1 MTRDDD
7 PPTSTTVRTQNAV
20 LRTLAHELRRQR
32 SEPETTDDLEG
43 QVVEESARLASA
55 MREANRA
62 RQSRSPGAPELDS
75 AVGDP
80 ISGRR
85 CRILIVDDD
94 EGARTALAAWLGRD
108 YEVVTAGDGIEGL
121 ERAAEMAPDIVIAD
135 VWMPRL
141 DGVSMVNRMKRI
153 DSLRDVPVVFL
164 SGQTE
169 PVSIA
174 AGFSAGGHSYLT
186 KPIDLGLLEDELRL
200 ALGSQSPRP
209 EGSP

>member
-7 PPTSTTVRTQNAV
+7 PPTSALRTQTAI

-32 SEPETTDDLEG
+32 AEPEATEDLEG

-55 MREANRA
+55 MQEETRA
-62 RQSRSPGAPELDS
+62 RQSRLPDPAEADGP
-75 AVGDP
+75 VGDP

-85 CRILIVDDD
+85 RRILIVDDD

-121 ERAAEMAPDIVIAD
+121 ERAAQMAPDIVIAD

-153 DSLRDVPVVFL
+153 ESLRHVPVVFL

-200 ALGSQSPRP
+200 ALGSQSPLQG
-209 EGSP
+209 GSP

>member
-1 MTRDDD
+1 MPD
-7 PPTSTTVRTQNAV
+7 
-20 LRTLAHELRRQR
+20 
-32 SEPETTDDLEG
+32 
-43 QVVEESARLASA
+43 
-55 MREANRA
+55 
-62 RQSRSPGAPELDS
+62 
-75 AVGDP
+75 
-80 ISGRR
+80 
-85 CRILIVDDD
+85 LIVDDD